1 MKEQLGAKQ
10 GIKESIKGLVLESY
24 VEIKVLETAYTLQI
38 IVILYFPFPV
48 WKNYALLSLSFWYLL
63 VSVTVTFT
71 N

>member
-1 MKEQLGAKQ
+1 MFSRVYKERKCFFAVQQQAKQ

-48 WKNYALLSLSFWYLL
+48 
-63 VSVTVTFT
+63 
-71 N
+71 

>member
-48 WKNYALLSLSFWYLL
+48 
-63 VSVTVTFT
+63 
-71 N
+71 

>member
-48 WKNYALLSLSFWYLL
+48 WKNYALFSLGFWYLL